1 MKVSQEKKQ
10 EIRRKLIDT
19 AVELFIKKG
28 FSSATMREISTGA
41 GFGTATIY
49 NYFPNK
55 EKILYAY
62 FYEKQK
68 EVNEILER
76 IPDYHDFNLKE
87 KLQIQLETLLDLYLG
102 EREFVREAFKLVFDS
117 PLRTFTEFQPVK
129 KIFTKTVEAAFAS
142 AIESNEIPEQPFL
155 TFLTNI
161 YWDYANLIILYWM
174 RDDSEGFTHTSRII
188 DMSLEIIVEVLK
200 SGLVAKGADILS
212 FLFRS
217 HVYNNVEKL
226 SSLFDSVKNVRE
238 ELRGSFKKESESE
251 DGE

>member
-10 EIRRKLIDT
+10 EIRKKLIDT

-68 EVNEILER
+68 EVNETLEK
-76 IPDYHDFNLKE
+76 IPDYPDFHLKE

-129 KIFTKTVEAAFAS
+129 NIFTETVEAAFSS
-142 AIESNEIPEQPFL
+142 AIESGEIPEQPFQK
-155 TFLTNI
+155 FLVNL
-161 YWDYANLIILYWM
+161 YWDYTSLIILYWM
-174 RDDSEGFTHTSRII
+174 RDDSEGFTQTSCII

-200 SGLVAKGADILS
+200 SGLVTKGADILA
-212 FLFRS
+212 FLFKS
-217 HVYNNVEKL
+217 HLYNNVEKL
-226 SSLFDSVKNVRE
+226 SSLFDSAKSIRE
-238 ELRGSFKKESESE
+238 QLKDSLKKGSETE
-251 DGE
+251 GGR

>member
-1 MKVSQEKKQ
+1 MKVSQEKKK
-10 EIRRKLIDT
+10 EIRRKLIDA
-19 AVELFIKKG
+19 AVELFIEKG

-62 FYEKQK
+62 FYEKQQ
-68 EVNEILER
+68 EVNQSLDK
-76 IPDYHDFNLKE
+76 IPDYNNFHLKE
-87 KLQIQLETLLDLYLG
+87 KLQIQLETLLEAYLA

-117 PLRTFTEFQPVK
+117 PLKTFTEFQPVK
-129 KIFTKTVEAAFAS
+129 KIFTKTVEAAFNS
-142 AIESNEIPEQPFL
+142 AVENNEIPEQPFQK
-155 TFLTNI
+155 FLVNL
-161 YWDYANLIILYWM
+161 YWDYTSLIILYWM

-200 SGLVAKGADILS
+200 SGLVTKGADILS

-226 SSLFDSVKNVRE
+226 SALFDNAKLFRE
-238 ELRGSFKKESESE
+238 QFKSSLKKETGPEGS
-251 DGE
+251 G